1 MYNVFIVIIF
11 FSPSNQLSV
20 NELRR
25 QYFCVCFAV
34 HFSFSDYLL
43 ATMVGFC
50 VVVIAVCCVVT
61 GSCGY
66 IESAGRY
73 TRLVAG
79 IYPVGGR
86 YSPHVVGRY
95 NQLVTGIEGCW

>member
-1 MYNVFIVIIF
+1 M
-11 FSPSNQLSV
+11 
-20 NELRR
+20 
-25 QYFCVCFAV
+25 CFAV

-50 VVVIAVCCVVT
+50 VVVIAVCGVVT
-61 GSCGY
+61 GSCGTVD
-66 IESAGRY
+66 SADRY

-95 NQLVTGIEGCW
+95 NQLVTGIQGCW